1 MVVYGYARVS
11 TLKQAVK
18 GNSLDDQ
25 RNALKE
31 AGAEEIVW
39 DSYTGTKIDR
49 PNFSS
54 LIEKLAPGD
63 KLIVTKLDR
72 FARTAVDGGAIVRD
86 LHARGVTVQIINM
99 GVADNTPMGKLMVTM
114 LLAFAEFERDMIV
127 ERTQAGKAVARANG
141 KQVDGRP
148 KKFSRAQRDLAMQLL
163 EGGDSYSEVER
174 KTGISKSTLVREARR
189 RKAQTTGTL

>member
-1 MVVYGYARVS
+1 MVYGYARVS
-11 TLKQAVK
+11 TVKQLK
-18 GNSLDDQ
+18 GNSIEEQ
-25 RNALKE
+25 TAQLKE
-31 AGAEEIVW
+31 AGAEEIIV

-49 PNFSS
+49 PNFTA
-54 LIEKLAPGD
+54 LLERLQKGD

-86 LHARGVTVQIINM
+86 LHAKGIIIHILNM

-127 ERTQAGKAVARANG
+127 ERTQSGKDIAKANG

-148 KKFSRAQRDLAMQLL
+148 KKYTAEQREHALNLLA
-163 EGGDSYSEVER
+163 EGNSYTSVER
-174 KTGISKSTLVREARR
+174 MTGISKSTLIREVRKQRA
-189 RKAQTTGTL
+189 KDIAK